1 MNLISR
7 DLISQLALLFRYQ
20 IRKFVLYAQ
29 QYTCFFIFLGEVGG
43 FMGLLLG
50 GSIISIFELLDFV
63 LYNMM
68 KKMYQKRNT
77 LRRTSAEVAELA
89 IISAKTATKTNN
101 WMT

>member
-1 MNLISR
+1 MHNNILVF
-7 DLISQLALLFRYQ
+7 LF
-20 IRKFVLYAQ
+20 
-29 QYTCFFIFLGEVGG
+29 FLGEVGG

-68 KKMYQKRNT
+68 KKMYQKRNN

-89 IISAKTATKTNN
+89 IISEKTGTKTNN

>member
-1 MNLISR
+1 
-7 DLISQLALLFRYQ
+7 
-20 IRKFVLYAQ
+20 
-29 QYTCFFIFLGEVGG
+29 
-43 FMGLLLG
+43 MGLLLG

-77 LRRTSAEVAELA
+77 LRRISAEKGELA
-89 IISAKTATKTNN
+89 IISEKTGTKTNN